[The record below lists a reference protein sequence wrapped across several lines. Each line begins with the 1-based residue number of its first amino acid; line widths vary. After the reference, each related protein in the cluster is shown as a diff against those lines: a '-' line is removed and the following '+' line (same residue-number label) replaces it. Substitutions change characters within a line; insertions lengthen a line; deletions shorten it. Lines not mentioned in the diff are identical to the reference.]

1 MNLYFDIFAGFL
13 AIGINPSSFLYC
25 AFVSFISLS
34 YHFSLFAQSIFLCER
49 YLVTREEFI
58 RFFVYKIDHKSVLEV
73 YLSLVSKEKN
83 EEKNMRIEDIF
94 GDMFDHL
101 DDQLKVTHENSERLT
116 LRGCLIFMLPNIKKE
131 NSADAL
137 ALIYS
142 QRSPCLP
149 VFMTIFALTGTGITF
164 FIKLWLIKKSG
175 ENNEQTQ
182 QDFKNYL
189 QSGVMS
195 IICNP
200 LFVCSLVFG
209 WALWIQVI
217 FGILFATSEL
227 LSLIFAYA
235 SIANCYCIRKNII
248 SSDEYKDL
256 LAKVENLFEQEKGDN
271 ENEQIKEKQK
281 KKGENENEYKPEEDI
296 YTSNKDNN
304 KNNNDIHMGQGD
316 Q

>member
-1 MNLYFDIFAGFL
+1 M
-13 AIGINPSSFLYC
+13 
-25 AFVSFISLS
+25 
-34 YHFSLFAQSIFLCER
+34 
-49 YLVTREEFI
+49 
-58 RFFVYKIDHKSVLEV
+58 YKIDHKSVLEV

-149 VFMTIFALTGTGITF
+149 VFMTIFALTGTGITV

-175 ENNEQTQ
+175 ENNKKTQ
-182 QDFKNYL
+182 QDFENYL
-189 QSGVMS
+189 ESGVVI

-209 WALWIQVI
+209 WALLIQMVLGVI
-217 FGILFATSEL
+217 FVLSNL
-227 LSLIFAYA
+227 LSLLLACD
-235 SIANCYCIRKNII
+235 SISICYCIRKNAI
-248 SSDEYKDL
+248 SPAEYRNL
-256 LAKVENLFEQEKGDN
+256 LPKVENYLNQGKDDN
-271 ENEQIKEKQK
+271 ENKEIKEEELE
-281 KKGENENEYKPEEDI
+281 KKGKGKDENKDENQDKPEEEMID
-296 YTSNKDNN
+296 KKQN
-304 KNNNDIHMGQGD
+304 KNGNDIPAGQGD
-316 Q
+316 K